1 MQQKIILDLNKLDNI
16 LKFYQNM
23 KLWIK
28 KKYIKYNKNKNQLQK
43 KRMKNYKKIMLN
55 KSKKLSNKNNQFKNK
70 K

>member
-16 LKFYQNM
+16 LKFYQKM